1 MSDLGLGLVVG
12 LAIGVLL
19 GLGLLW
25 LGRSSHEREVRR
37 DAIQRSQAVV
47 TGKVTEQL
55 LPYLPGFEFN
65 PKDVRFLGSPVD
77 LVVFDGLS
85 SGQLERVVFVEV
97 KTGDATLTRRERQL
111 RGVITARQVEWREW
125 RVAVSPGAPVRSERG
140 GD

>member
-12 LAIGVLL
+12 LAIGILIGFGLLLL
-19 GLGLLW
+19 G
-25 LGRSSHEREVRR
+25 RASHEREVRR
-37 DAIQRSQAVV
+37 DAVQRSQAVV

-85 SGQLERVVFVEV
+85 NGQLERVVFIEV
-97 KTGDATLTRRERQL
+97 KTGEATLTGRERQV
-111 RGVITARQVEWREW
+111 RDAVMARRVDWREW
-125 RVAVSPGAPVRSERG
+125 RVGIG
-140 GD
+140 TQG

>member
-19 GLGLLW
+19 GLGMLW

-85 SGQLERVVFVEV
+85 NGQLERVVFVEV
-97 KTGDATLTRRERQL
+97 KTGEATLTKRERQL
-111 RGVITARQVEWREW
+111 RETILARRVEWREW
-125 RVAVSPGAPVRSERG
+125 RVGIPTGVASIR
-140 GD
+140 D

>member
-12 LAIGVLL
+12 LAIGILIGFGFLLL
-19 GLGLLW
+19 G
-25 LGRSSHEREVRR
+25 RASHEREVRR
-37 DAIQRSQAVV
+37 DAVQRSQAVV

-85 SGQLERVVFVEV
+85 NGQLERVVFIEV
-97 KTGDATLTRRERQL
+97 KTGEATLTGRERQV
-111 RGVITARQVEWREW
+111 RDAVMARRVDWREW
-125 RVAVSPGAPVRSERG
+125 RVGIG
-140 GD
+140 TQG